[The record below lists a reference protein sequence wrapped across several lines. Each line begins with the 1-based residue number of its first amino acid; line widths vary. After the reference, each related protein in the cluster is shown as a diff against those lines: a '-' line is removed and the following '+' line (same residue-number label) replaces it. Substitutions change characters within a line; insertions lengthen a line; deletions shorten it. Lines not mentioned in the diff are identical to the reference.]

1 MKVSETR
8 KHIRAGIMQNLFLTK
23 ITMWANTRPSSF
35 AVSNTICPARKNVKL
50 FVGTT
55 GTENILLFCITRATP
70 PLQLICFRVLVLKGS
85 QDHWSVPQTLLRS
98 HEILS
103 LTTYLERLDFLH
115 LLQPKTTHQ
124 IGCKSSNKSSFL
136 LLNQTLNRF
145 SKIKRQCYSQF
156 FWGGNYSNFS

>member
-1 MKVSETR
+1 MCCFVSVHFLETPTLFPILVKVSETR

-35 AVSNTICPARKNVKL
+35 AVSNTICPARKTVKL

-103 LTTYLERLDFLH
+103 LTTYLGEAGF
-115 LLQPKTTHQ
+115 
-124 IGCKSSNKSSFL
+124 SSSTPTKN
-136 LLNQTLNRF
+136 NT
-145 SKIKRQCYSQF
+145 
-156 FWGGNYSNFS
+156 SNWMQKQQ